1 MNFRKTALTFLI
13 ALLFGVPVL
22 LSQSNSQGID
32 EKTNDSFM
40 PFALAWE
47 NLIFTEV
54 SIGGVGIPVV
64 LILLMGG
71 ATLFT
76 FYFLFVNIRYFITA
90 IQVVRGKYDDLEGE
104 VEKQEDISDTIKDE
118 TQDGEVNHF

>member
-54 SIGGVGIPVV
+54 SIGGVGILVV

-71 ATLFT
+71 AIFSLSI
-76 FYFLFVNIRYFITA
+76 FYLLISA
-90 IQVVRGKYDDLEGE
+90 IL
-104 VEKQEDISDTIKDE
+104 
-118 TQDGEVNHF
+118 